1 MKLLMFLSFCERS
14 AIRIFRTPESDNFFF
29 PLIDMHDAY
38 ALGTNRLIMVFESFM
53 VKRKL
58 LSADNAEISL
68 LSGCNFSIFAN
79 DI

>member
-1 MKLLMFLSFCERS
+1 MYLLFCECS
-14 AIRIFRTPESDNFFF
+14 AIRIFRTPESDGFFF

-38 ALGTNRLIMVFESFM
+38 TLRTNRLIMVFKSSM

-58 LSADNAEISL
+58 LSADNAEIPL